1 MGLGGDECVGVEGQ
15 SPWTPCPSQGC
26 APPTPLSGG
35 NPGGKPTSLA
45 CKAQKQ
51 TGRGSEAEW
60 IWPPLRSCPLLP
72 LVWPASRVQAPPS
85 PDTGPLLKAPTH
97 PRPAHPAAAAQF
109 PNPCPASTSYP
120 DPPDSESRYSPWPGT
135 QAR

>member
-1 MGLGGDECVGVEGQ
+1 M
-15 SPWTPCPSQGC
+15 
-26 APPTPLSGG
+26 
-35 NPGGKPTSLA
+35 SLP

-51 TGRGSEAEW
+51 AGRGSEAES
-60 IWPPLRSCPLLP
+60 IWPPPRSCPLLP
-72 LVWPASRVQAPPS
+72 LAWPASPVQAPPS

-97 PRPAHPAAAAQF
+97 PWPAHRAAAAQF
-109 PNPCPASTSYP
+109 PNPCLASTSYP